1 LCANASDPKAAAEK
15 VVQCV
20 NTTVQAAKAAAE
32 AKRNQTEQGQQQKQS
47 FSFPGMDSFKNFC
60 AAKNSCVDALK
71 ATAGCNETS
80 VWQAIK
86 KSANVT
92 GQCVKQEVQK
102 IKANKE
108 DVAAS
113 IDQCKGVNL
122 THEERGHKG
131 YKGGKAGKEGKSGN
145 WNKQGGPGGDK
156 PHGGAGEAGHMTGA
170 GEAGHMA
177 GAGGAMH
184 KAGPGGDEAG
194 HEGGHQ
200 MMMDPCAM
208 FEGHSM
214 SFGARAGPGGEG
226 DHQGPGGP
234 PHPTAHDPK
243 KPGGH

>member
-1 LCANASDPKAAAEK
+1 
-15 VVQCV
+15 
-20 NTTVQAAKAAAE
+20 
-32 AKRNQTEQGQQQKQS
+32 
-47 FSFPGMDSFKNFC
+47 MDSFKNFC

-92 GQCVKQEVQK
+92 GQCVKQELQK
-102 IKANKE
+102 IKTNKE
-108 DVAAS
+108 DVAAG

-122 THEERGHKG
+122 TREERGHKG

-156 PHGGAGEAGHMTGA
+156 PHGGAGEAGHMAAAGEAGHMTGAGEAGHMAGA

-214 SFGARAGPGGEG
+214 SFGARAGPGGEAG
-226 DHQGPGGP
+226 HRGPGGEAGQQGPGGP
-234 PHPTAHDPK
+234 PHPTAHDPNQH
-243 KPGGH
+243 GGH